1 MADDITTDAGGND
14 AAEGEQ
20 QQEQGKTFTQAEVDQ
35 LIAQRADRIART
47 RYPDY
52 DALKEKAE
60 GAKTLEDR
68 LAEVEGRYKA
78 SETKALRSDVA
89 TRFGITAEDRD
100 LFLTGTDEESLT
112 AQAKRLADRITDVK
126 KHGNVAPKEGS
137 SQNSGSSE
145 DQATRAYARNLFGGS
160 DSTS

>member
-1 MADDITTDAGGND
+1 MADDTTTDAGGND
-14 AAEGEQ
+14 AADGAQ

-126 KHGNVAPKEGS
+126 KHGNVAPREGAIS
-137 SQNSGSSE
+137 TTGESGAAE
-145 DQATRAYARNLFGGS
+145 MRDFLQRLTGAN
-160 DSTS
+160 